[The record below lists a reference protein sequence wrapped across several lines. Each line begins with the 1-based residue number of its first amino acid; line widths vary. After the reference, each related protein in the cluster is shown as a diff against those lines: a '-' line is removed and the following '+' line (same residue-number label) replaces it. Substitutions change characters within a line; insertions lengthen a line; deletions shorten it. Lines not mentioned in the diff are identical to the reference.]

1 MKTELITKGYEGRNE
16 DYCKVVELDG
26 QTLAVMADGMGGLS
40 LGEEAAEC
48 VCESIAE
55 YVVANMGSICLW
67 QDAFTY
73 ADNKLREL
81 SIAKRSNM
89 GAAVTALIVSDSTFE
104 VAWQGN
110 VRLYVRKKGVDEQVT
125 TDHVMDSGFGRK
137 MLTRCLK
144 GAGLRGDIAVMKES
158 LQDVDLLYLCTDGY
172 YDKDSCDDLTCL
184 NMFL

>member
-1 MKTELITKGYEGRNE
+1 
-16 DYCKVVELDG
+16 
-26 QTLAVMADGMGGLS
+26 
-40 LGEEAAEC
+40 
-48 VCESIAE
+48 
-55 YVVANMGSICLW
+55 
-67 QDAFTY
+67 
-73 ADNKLREL
+73 
-81 SIAKRSNM
+81 M

-125 TDHVMDSGFGRK
+125 TDHVMDSGYGRK